1 MEQDLKILLLEDS
14 YTDAEIIKRLVKKA
28 KPGCDFLLATNKID
42 FLKALDEFLPDV
54 ILSDNSLPQF
64 DATDALQIVRQRSRT
79 VPFILVTGTVSEEFA
94 ASIMKLGADDYVLKD
109 RMARLPVAIDTALK
123 QKLLEKEKQ

>member
-1 MEQDLKILLLEDS
+1 MEQSLKILLLEDN

-28 KPGCDFLLATNKID
+28 KPDCDFLLAMNKND
-42 FLKALDEFLPDV
+42 FLKALDEFSPDV

-64 DATDALQIVRQRSRT
+64 NATEALQIFRQQSMQ

-94 ASIMKLGADDYVLKD
+94 ATIMKLGADDYVLKD
-109 RMARLPVAIDTALK
+109 RMVRLPVAIDAALK
-123 QKLLEKEKQ
+123 QK